1 MHRNACFPWF
11 PESLT
16 RMEKLLNKRN
26 TLILVGLLT
35 AWRLYLSS
43 ELQLHPDE
51 AYYWLWSR
59 HLDIGYFDHPPLVA
73 YFIWLTTQLSTSE
86 LWVRL
91 SSTMVSLAVSGL
103 LWQLSIQLFRSIPI
117 AAGSVILFN
126 VFPLSMLG
134 LFVMTPDVPV
144 FFFWSISLFVFWQ
157 IIRSGQ
163 SWLWYIL
170 GLLFGLALLSKYTAI
185 LMVPC
190 LFLFLAFTD
199 ERRWLK
205 TRYPYLAALIG
216 LSCFLPVLYWNSLH
230 DWVSFRFQMSN
241 GLGGEG
247 YALSNVAEYIGGQ
260 LLVAGPVTW
269 VLGTYAALVGLFRR
283 DKKTL
288 FLIAATVPVLVF
300 FGLSSF
306 KKAASPNW
314 PASAYFTFSIL
325 VTYYCLDGYSRV
337 RRSLWSAAV
346 VSSLALSTL
355 TTLHARFNVIPLDRY
370 SADLVVND
378 TTNAF
383 RGWRELGAEIKSHP
397 EQKTV
402 ITPSHQLS
410 AEIIYYT
417 QESVFVQTAQNAR
430 PSQFNL
436 WPQPSPDRGDT
447 RVYVWNENH
456 FIGHGASFAAQS
468 NAFDVYRSGHAVRR
482 YYTFLG
488 EKTKPSPFPAS

>member
-1 MHRNACFPWF
+1 
-11 PESLT
+11 
-16 RMEKLLNKRN
+16 MERLLNKRN
-26 TLILVGLLT
+26 TIILVGLLT

-91 SSTMVSLAVSGL
+91 SSTLVSLAVSGL
-103 LWQLSIQLFRSIPI
+103 LWQLSLQLFRSIPI

-126 VFPLSMLG
+126 AFPLSMLG

-157 IIRSGQ
+157 IVGSDRP
-163 SWLWYIL
+163 WLWYVL

-190 LFLFLAFTD
+190 VVLFLVFTD

-205 TRYPYLAALIG
+205 TRYPYLAVLIG
-216 LSCFLPVLYWNSLH
+216 FSCFLPVVYWNSLH
-230 DWVSFRFQMSN
+230 DWVSFRFQLNN
-241 GLGGEG
+241 GLGREG
-247 YALSNVAEYIGGQ
+247 YSLDHVAEYIGGQ
-260 LLVAGPVTW
+260 LLVAGPVAW
-269 VLGTYAALVGLFRR
+269 VIGVYAALVGLYRR

-300 FGLSSF
+300 FGFSSL
-306 KKAASPNW
+306 KKPAGPNW
-314 PASAYFTFSIL
+314 PAFAYFTFSIL
-325 VTYYCLDGYSRV
+325 TTHYCLEGFSKI

-346 VSSLALSTL
+346 VSSLAISVVI
-355 TTLHARFNVIPLDRY
+355 TLHAKYDVIPLGRY
-370 SADLVVND
+370 SNELVVND
-378 TTNAF
+378 MTNSF
-383 RGWRELGAEIKSHP
+383 RGWRELGAELKRHP

-402 ITPSHQLS
+402 VTPSHQLS
-410 AEIIYYT
+410 AAILYYT
-417 QESVFVQTAQNAR
+417 NESVFAQTAQNAR

-436 WPQPSPDRGDT
+436 WPQPLADRGEARAYIWT
-447 RVYVWNENH
+447 ENH
-456 FIGHGASFAAQS
+456 FIGYGASFAAKS
-468 NAFDVYRSGHAVRR
+468 SALDVCRSGQTVRR

-488 EKTKPSPFPAS
+488 EKTQPTPFPAG